1 VSFFERAR
9 YAAAEQYGRD
19 RSEAYGR
26 RAKLGVILG
35 WVAIALLVGGILYVK
50 GGPWG

>member
-1 VSFFERAR
+1 MSFFGRAW

-19 RSEAYGR
+19 RSETYGR
-26 RAKLGVILG
+26 RAKLGVFLG
-35 WVAIALLVGGILYVK
+35 WVAIVLLVGGILYVK